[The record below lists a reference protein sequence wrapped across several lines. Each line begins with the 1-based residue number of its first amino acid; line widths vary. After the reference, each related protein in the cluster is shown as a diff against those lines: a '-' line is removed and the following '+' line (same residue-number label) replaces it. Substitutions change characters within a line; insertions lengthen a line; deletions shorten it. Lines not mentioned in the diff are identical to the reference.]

1 MSPDLVIALARQ
13 LYDIEVSPARASELS
28 IELERLGTA
37 AAGAESMLTFDD
49 GYASHA
55 AAITAQLSDIDGN
68 GDD

>member
-1 MSPDLVIALARQ
+1 MSPNLVIALARQ
-13 LYDIEVSPARASELS
+13 LYDIEVSPARAAELS

-37 AAGAESMLTFDD
+37 AAGAEAGLTFDD

-55 AAITAQLSDIDGN
+55 ATITAWLSDVDGS

>member
-28 IELERLGTA
+28 VELERLGAA
-37 AAGAESMLTFDD
+37 AAGAEAALTFDD

-55 AAITAQLSDIDGN
+55 ATITAWLSDIDGS

>member
-1 MSPDLVIALARQ
+1 MSPELVIALARQ

-28 IELERLGTA
+28 IELERLGAA
-37 AAGAESMLTFDD
+37 AAGAESALTFDD

-55 AAITAQLSDIDGN
+55 AAITARLSDIDGN